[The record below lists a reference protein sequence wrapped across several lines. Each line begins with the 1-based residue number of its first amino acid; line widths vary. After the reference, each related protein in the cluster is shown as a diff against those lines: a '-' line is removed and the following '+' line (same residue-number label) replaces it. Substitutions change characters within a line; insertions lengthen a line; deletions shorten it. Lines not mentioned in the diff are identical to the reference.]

1 MSWTSLRL
9 TKPRERRIYRK
20 DMVVTLSVVEELV
33 ITFLKN
39 LTFDMNFQT

>member
-1 MSWTSLRL
+1 MSSTTLRL
-9 TKPRERRIYRK
+9 TEHREGRIYRK
-20 DMVVTLSVVEELV
+20 DVVVTLSVVEELV